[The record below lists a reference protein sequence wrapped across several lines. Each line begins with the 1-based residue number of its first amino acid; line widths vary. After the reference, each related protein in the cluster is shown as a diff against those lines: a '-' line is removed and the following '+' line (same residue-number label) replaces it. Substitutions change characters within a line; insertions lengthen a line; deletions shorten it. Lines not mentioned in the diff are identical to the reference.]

1 MKKLALVLGS
11 LLVVGTAATAK
22 EVMPAPVM
30 VPEKV
35 VEVVEKPVIVY
46 RDREVAPAW
55 RPNGSVDV
63 QYRWYGNTEN
73 KEKGNDGK
81 EGKKASWANKND
93 DYGRLQIVTNVNFTE
108 KQTLNIRTRTYNGLK
123 SENRSHN
130 EKTDQIRLRHFYDF
144 GTVADTKITA
154 KSRLEYTQDLGDGE
168 KAAEAS
174 VAFDFANYFFSN
186 DYFKVD
192 TFALRPLYSHTWA
205 NHGDDDSFNRYGLSL
220 ETAYTLPFGFG
231 LEFNIHGR
239 HDRKLKNNRYKYD
252 LSPEKKTKSDT
263 WAEIELILSNS
274 VNLYKTGNFAVNFN
288 FEGGYDTYDVHKKK
302 MVYSADKTGAY
313 RSKYSLYALPTL
325 ELTYKPTDFV
335 KLYAAAGAEYRNWN
349 YTAQSEARNW
359 RWQPTAWAGMKV
371 TF

>member
-22 EVMPAPVM
+22 EVMPAPVV

-73 KEKGNDGK
+73 KELGDDGK
-81 EGKKASWANKND
+81 GGKKASWANKND
-93 DYGRLQIVTNVNFTE
+93 DYGRLQTVTNVNFTE
-108 KQTLNIRTRTYNGLK
+108 KQTLNIRTRNYNGLK
-123 SENRSHN
+123 SENRAHN
-130 EKTDQIRLRHFYDF
+130 GKTDEVRLRHFYNF
-144 GTVADTKITA
+144 GTLADTKITA
-154 KSRLEYTQDLGDGE
+154 KSRLQYNQKSGDGE
-168 KAAEAS
+168 KHVEAS

-192 TFALRPLYSHTWA
+192 TFALRPLYRHTWA
-205 NHGDDDSFNRYGLSL
+205 KHGDDGSFNRYGLSL

-239 HDRKLKNNRYKYD
+239 HDRKLKDNRYGYNLPVK
-252 LSPEKKTKSDT
+252 ETKSDT
-263 WAEIELILSNS
+263 WAEIELLLSNS
-274 VNLYKTGNFAVNFN
+274 VNLYKVGNVAFTFD

-302 MVYSADKTGAY
+302 MVYSADDTGAY
-313 RSKYSLYALPTL
+313 RSEYSLYALPSL
-325 ELTYKPTDFV
+325 GVSYKPTDFV
-335 KLYAAAGAEYRNWN
+335 KLYASVGAEYRNWN